1 MVDPDSDDSLSGEA
15 EAQDEQTVMPWIWGG
30 LGVLV
35 IAVFIAWILFTG
47 GHRTREPAGAAPT
60 TRSISQHY

>member
-1 MVDPDSDDSLSGEA
+1 MVDPESDDSLSGEA

-30 LGVLV
+30 LGLLV
-35 IAVFIAWILFTG
+35 IAAFIAWILFTG

-60 TRSISQHY
+60 TRSTSQHY